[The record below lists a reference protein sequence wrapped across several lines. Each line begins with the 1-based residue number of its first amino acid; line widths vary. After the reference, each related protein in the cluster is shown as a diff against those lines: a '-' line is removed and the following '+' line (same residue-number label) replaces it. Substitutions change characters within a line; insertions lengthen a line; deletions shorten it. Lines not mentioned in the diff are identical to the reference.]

1 MTRPRCLC
9 LCPPVAL
16 AALLVA
22 CNPEPPQG
30 TGGTDVEPGP
40 FGRGIVSIN
49 TDFQSTNVSLV
60 GLEGRRLSE
69 HFISSTSLLSA
80 DVYPPTTP
88 SLGDDVVLLDRG
100 TGVVTWVD
108 VRTSNIRAQLH
119 SDGDQIA
126 KNPWDY
132 LPVGP
137 DKAYILRYDP
147 WDFDGRHGD
156 VAIVDPR
163 TADVRTP
170 IDRRI
175 DVAGALALSAEWDVH
190 PARGLVAGDR
200 AYFTTVIAS
209 QYYGEYGMS
218 HLVVLDTTTDE
229 ITDVRALEGLHD
241 CTGVAVSP
249 SGAELAIVC
258 SGDLYA
264 NADVGP
270 ERSAV
275 VLLSTDSLT
284 ETQRIPASALG
295 PGPLGFWVS
304 YASERSIVV
313 TAFGGAAH
321 DTDDRA
327 VWIDLDT
334 QESRQVYR
342 SGPVAI
348 GSVLCP
354 ARVDGSPTDT
364 APPACFVS
372 DAEKNRL
379 LRFPVEDGALG
390 APRPLIVDEVV
401 GLPPRFL
408 GQF

>member
-1 MTRPRCLC
+1 MSKPRRLPV
-9 LCPPVAL
+9 LAHVAL
-16 AALLVA
+16 AAALAA
-22 CNPEPPQG
+22 CNPQPPEG

-40 FGRGIVSIN
+40 FGRGIVTIN

-80 DVYPPTTP
+80 DVHPPTMA
-88 SLGDDVVLLDRG
+88 SLGDDIVLLDRQS
-100 TGVVTWVD
+100 GVVTWVD
-108 VRTSNIRAQLH
+108 VRTSKIRVQFH
-119 SDGDQIA
+119 SDGDEMA

-137 DKAYILRYDP
+137 NKAYILRYDP
-147 WDFDGRHGD
+147 WHFHDKHGD
-156 VAIVDPR
+156 VIVIDPE
-163 TADVRTP
+163 VVEELTP

-175 DVAGALALSAEWDVH
+175 DVAGALGLSSKWDVH
-190 PARGLVAGDR
+190 PARGLVVGDR

-209 QYYGEYGMS
+209 EYYGEYGTS
-218 HLVVLDTTTDE
+218 QLVVLDTTTDE
-229 ITDVRALEGLHD
+229 VVDVRALEGLHD
-241 CTGVAVSP
+241 CTGMAVSP
-249 SGAELAIVC
+249 SGAELAVIC

-264 NADVGP
+264 NSEVGP

-275 VLLSTDSLT
+275 VLLSRDGLT
-284 ETQRIPASALG
+284 ENQRIPASALG

-304 YASERSIVV
+304 YASERSLVV

-327 VWIDLDT
+327 VWVDLDT
-334 QESRQVYR
+334 QEAREAYR

-348 GSVLCP
+348 SAVLCP
-354 ARVDGSPTDT
+354 ARVDGSADT
-364 APPACFVS
+364 TPPACFVT
-372 DAEKNRL
+372 DAEKGRL

-390 APRPLIVDEVV
+390 APRSLVVDEVV
-401 GLPPRFL
+401 GLPPRYL